1 MKVFFLVDFQG
12 MKSGEIKEVA
22 EGYAK
27 NFLIPKKIV
36 MVYDASVD
44 FRVKS
49 IVTKKVIAEKKT
61 SILFDEIENLFLIIP
76 VIVRDNVLYGSVFQS
91 EIKEFLLK
99 QHSIVVSKS
108 QILLDKPI
116 KKLGIFKV
124 PIKLSNSLIP
134 LLKVKVVAK

>member
-12 MKSGEIKEVA
+12 MKPGEIKEVA

-27 NFLIPKKIV
+27 NFLIPKKIAIV
-36 MVYDASVD
+36 HDASVD

-49 IVTKKVIAEKKT
+49 IATKKVIAEKKT
-61 SILFDEIENLFLIIP
+61 SILFDEIESLSLTIP
-76 VIVRDNVLYGSVFQS
+76 VTVKDDVLYGSVFQS
-91 EIKEFLLK
+91 EIKELLLK
-99 QHSIVVSKS
+99 QHSIVVAKS

-124 PIKLSNSLIP
+124 SIKLSNSLIP

>member
-1 MKVFFLVDFQG
+1 MKVFFVVDFQG
-12 MKSGEIKEVA
+12 IKPGEIKEVT

-27 NFLIPKKIV
+27 NFLIPKKIAIV
-36 MVYDASVD
+36 HDASVE

-49 IVTKKVIAEKKT
+49 IKTKKVIAENKI
-61 SILFDEIENLFLIIP
+61 SVLFDEIESLVLTIP
-76 VIVRDNVLYGSVFQS
+76 VTVKDDVFYGSVFQS
-91 EIKEFLLK
+91 EIKESLLK
-99 QHSIVVSKS
+99 HSIVVTKS

-124 PIKLSNSLIP
+124 SIKLSNSLIP

>member
-12 MKSGEIKEVA
+12 MKSGEIKEIA
-22 EGYAK
+22 DGYAK
-27 NFLIPKKIV
+27 NFLIPKKIA
-36 MVYDASVD
+36 MVHDASVD

-61 SILFDEIENLFLIIP
+61 SILFDEIESLFLIIP
-76 VIVRDNVLYGSVFQS
+76 VTVRDNVLYGSVFQS